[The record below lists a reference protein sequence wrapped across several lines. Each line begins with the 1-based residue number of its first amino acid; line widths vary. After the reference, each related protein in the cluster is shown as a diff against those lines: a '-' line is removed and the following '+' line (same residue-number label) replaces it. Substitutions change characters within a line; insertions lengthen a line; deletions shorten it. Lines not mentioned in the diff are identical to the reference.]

1 MMGEGF
7 PDSRPVLPAR
17 RVDLGGLAWS
27 AGNVVR
33 RGEPD
38 RHRGE
43 HLAVDAQ
50 LSPDQVLGPRATKAH
65 LDGKSDDES
74 GAVIGQGRR
83 HAEVVVEG
91 TLPSI
96 VVQSIEEAFSPA
108 YRTAG
113 PPVSGRRGYVAD
125 NHARR
130 RRYARTP

>member
-1 MMGEGF
+1 MMGKGF
-7 PDSRPVLPAR
+7 PDSRPVLPTR
-17 RVDLGGLAWS
+17 RVDPAGLAWS
-27 AGNVVR
+27 AGNVIG

-50 LSPDQVLGPRATKAH
+50 LGPDQVLGPRMTRAH
-65 LDGKSDDES
+65 LDGKSDNVS
-74 GAVIGQGRR
+74 GVVIGQGRR
-83 HAEVVVEG
+83 HAVVAVEG

-96 VVQSIEEAFSPA
+96 VVQSIEQAFSPA

-113 PPVSGRRGYVAD
+113 PPVSGWRGYVTD

-130 RRYARTP
+130 RGYARTP